1 MNQSEE
7 QNPPEK
13 LVPDMVDIGSH
24 ELNGASRLVLLWSI
38 FRLSLTNLVANK
50 LRTLLTVLG
59 IIVGVAAI
67 ISVVTIIKGLNETVA
82 STFSKNGSTVFTLSK
97 TPSVV
102 TSREQMIKIAKRKD
116 ITRDDA
122 DAVARLCNGCWRTG
136 YWQRSAELV
145 KHADASADN
154 VLIRGATL
162 SIFEIEGLA
171 VDAGRPWTDS
181 EGNAGQDVAVVG
193 TDIVKNL
200 FDGAPPDNVI
210 GQEIRVRGAVVKII
224 GIVASQGSIFG
235 VSRDNFVMIPYQTA
249 LKILPTRESLIV
261 DIQVRDSSDMESA
274 KDKVETIMRS
284 RRGMI
289 TTYSGVEKE
298 EDEGFTIESA
308 DVFIGLYKDA
318 TDNIYLVTIGV
329 SAISLFVGGIVVMN
343 IMLVSVAERTK
354 EIGLR
359 KAVGAR
365 NRDILRQFMTEAVVI
380 ASAGGA
386 IGIFVGFAVANL
398 ISLLVGFP
406 TLISIWSAVLGVVV
420 SSLVG
425 ITSGIYPAWR
435 AAQLDPV
442 DAMRNE

>member
-1 MNQSEE
+1 MQTPLYGCA
-7 QNPPEK
+7 QN
-13 LVPDMVDIGSH
+13 VGGSD
-24 ELNGASRLVLLWSI
+24 
-38 FRLSLTNLVANK
+38 K
-50 LRTLLTVLG
+50 
-59 IIVGVAAI
+59 
-67 ISVVTIIKGLNETVA
+67 
-82 STFSKNGSTVFTLSK
+82 
-97 TPSVV
+97 
-102 TSREQMIKIAKRKD
+102 
-116 ITRDDA
+116 
-122 DAVARLCNGCWRTG
+122 
-136 YWQRSAELV
+136 LV
-145 KHADASADN
+145 KHRDASADN

-162 SIFEIEGLA
+162 SIFDIEGLT
-171 VDAGRPWTDS
+171 VDAGRPWTDN

-200 FDGAPPDNVI
+200 FNDAPPDKII
-210 GQEIRVRGAVVKII
+210 GQEIKVRGATVKII

-249 LKILPTRESLIV
+249 SKILPTRESLIV
-261 DIQVRDSSDMESA
+261 DIQVSNSSDMESA

-289 TTYSGVEKE
+289 TTYSGAEKE
-298 EDEGFTIESA
+298 EDEGFTVESA

-380 ASAGGA
+380 ASTGGV
-386 IGIFVGFAVANL
+386 IGIFVGFGLANL

-406 TLISIWSAVLGVVV
+406 TLISIWSAALGVVV

-435 AAQLDPV
+435 AAQLNPV